1 VAFVAQNADFD
12 LLPHQLSDRYPYAR
26 GPRPR
31 NVDAPQRFGDGSYA
45 RVDPGQSS
53 AGIAIGPIAL
63 AVSTANQHWGPAAE
77 YPLLLGSNAAGFP
90 HLSLG
95 STGPTDVGIGRI
107 SARMVWGVLS
117 QSAYAA
123 TEPDSTRRFLPALVA
138 VFEPRML
145 PGLEI
150 GAARLFHSP
159 WPEDGLTS
167 NHFLRP
173 LEGLLK
179 SGLPERTNGI
189 GNDPRNDEDNQLAG
203 IFARWVAPRSGFEV
217 YAEYAR
223 EDHSYDL
230 RDFLLQ
236 PDHSAGYLLGAA
248 RAWRTAPERLTVL
261 RAEVM
266 NAERSHIDLS
276 RGQAPF
282 YVHSVVRQGH
292 THRGEFL
299 GTPAA
304 FGGAAAVLRLDR
316 YAPGRRLGVQLSR
329 ELLGETDEAGT
340 MLVDALHVRY
350 TLGTG
355 LVAFRGRVEWN
366 AGAAASADM
375 NRTPGHNVFNLHL
388 RAGAAVALP

>member
-1 VAFVAQNADFD
+1 VAQNADFD
-12 LLPHQLSDRYPYAR
+12 LLPHPSSDRYPYAR
-26 GPRPR
+26 GPHPR
-31 NVDAPQRFGDGSYA
+31 NVDAPQRFGEGAYA

-53 AGIAIGPIAL
+53 AGVAMGPMAL

-77 YPLLLGSNAAGFP
+77 HPLILGSNAPGFP

-95 STGPTDVGIGRI
+95 SAGPTDVGIGRV
-107 SARMVWGVLS
+107 SVRFVWGILS

-123 TEPDSTRRFLPALVA
+123 TAPDSTRRFMPALVA

-167 NHFLRP
+167 SHFLRP

-179 SGLPERTNGI
+179 SGLPERTDGTD
-189 GNDPRNDEDNQLAG
+189 GRDPRNDDDNQLASV
-203 IFARWVAPRSGFEV
+203 FARWVAPRSGFEV
-217 YAEYAR
+217 YGEYAR

-236 PDHSAGYLLGAA
+236 PDHSSGYMLGAA
-248 RAWRTAPERLTVL
+248 RAWLTAPERLTVL
-261 RAEVM
+261 RAEVV
-266 NAERSHIDLS
+266 NAERSHLGLS
-276 RGQAPF
+276 RGQANF
-282 YVHSVVRQGH
+282 YVHSRVRQGH

-304 FGGAAAVLRLDR
+304 FGGGGAVLRLDR
-316 YAPGRRLGVQLSR
+316 YTPGGRLGVQLSR
-329 ELLGETDEAGT
+329 DLLGETNEPGT
-340 MLVDALHVRY
+340 ALVDALHVRY
-350 TLGTG
+350 TLGAG

-388 RAGAAVALP
+388 RAGAAIALP